1 MTAFNTAWAI
11 VKMPIIPNT
20 VKEVD
25 NNKWMGR
32 RYQGDF
38 YDPKSKETMPIVVYD
53 NDDYISGFI
62 GEGYGNKARSE
73 SEAQKTYYQDMPKMM
88 ATGVET
94 DEPFRRRGYATALYD
109 LMAHVL
115 ANRPV
120 PLDLMPDESQTYE
133 AGQLWRTNAPDYI
146 WPKDRVEVME

>member
-1 MTAFNTAWAI
+1 MTAFDTAWAI

-38 YDPKSKETMPIVVYD
+38 YDPKSKETMPIVVD
-53 NDDYISGFI
+53 STDDFISGFI

-73 SEAQKTYYQDMPKMM
+73 AEAQKIRLGGEPKMM
-88 ATGVET
+88 ATGVQT
-94 DEPFRRRGYATALYD
+94 DEPFQRRGYATSLYD
-109 LMAHVL
+109 LIAHVL
-115 ANRPV
+115 ANRPL
-120 PLDLMPDESQTYE
+120 PLDLIPDFNQTYE
-133 AGQLWRTNAPDYI
+133 AGELWRKNRTDSV
-146 WPKDRVEVME
+146 WPKNRLSLVS

>member
-53 NDDYISGFI
+53 NDAFISGFDI
-62 GEGYGNKARSE
+62 YAVYI
-73 SEAQKTYYQDMPKMM
+73 TKM
-88 ATGVET
+88 
-94 DEPFRRRGYATALYD
+94 
-109 LMAHVL
+109 
-115 ANRPV
+115 
-120 PLDLMPDESQTYE
+120 
-133 AGQLWRTNAPDYI
+133 DYMI
-146 WPKDRVEVME
+146 